1 MNLSTLNRTAAEVAA
16 SALYETFP
24 AIELLGGGRTSL
36 GFSFDFF
43 CSAPLPSEAE
53 VLIEEQ
59 MRQIVREK
67 RPIRVLEMV
76 PFSARELLLKEGHL
90 SRAEELSSGDG
101 GLVEIVQI
109 GSFHD
114 LSPGPH
120 LSCTSHLG
128 AFKLWPIEKRKDG
141 VYRLSG
147 CAFPSKEELKQFLK
161 KLRDYPEKSHE
172 KVGIKK
178 SLWCILDSQ
187 VVWLPAGLEKRRQMI
202 EAIRAS
208 LFEDILEVSLSACSD
223 RTAAHLRLAKEMG
236 NEKIAEIYSEPSPLW
251 DPETGLFAGA
261 GGASIRVSLI
271 VSNGD
276 WKEKVISSLQMTRKT
291 LNILG
296 FQHRLRL
303 SGRKRSGKGVQAL
316 LKALESQS
324 LEVEMLAEEPGGP
337 RLDYLVGDHLGR
349 QWAAFSIE
357 LAPFGVFITASI
369 ERLVALLLEIK
380 SCTNETV
387 NGIENQ

>member
-1 MNLSTLNRTAAEVAA
+1 MNRTAAEVAA
-16 SALYETFP
+16 SALFETFP
-24 AIELLGGGRTSL
+24 AVELLGGRRTSL
-36 GFSFDFF
+36 GFSFDFL
-43 CSAPLPSEAE
+43 CSAPLPSEVE
-53 VLIEEQ
+53 ILIEEQ

-90 SRAEELSSGDG
+90 FRAEELSGGDD

-128 AFKLWPIEKRKDG
+128 TFKLWPIEKRQDG

-161 KLRDYPEKSHE
+161 KLRDYPDKSHE
-172 KVGIKK
+172 RVGIKK
-178 SLWCILDSQ
+178 SLWRILDSQ
-187 VVWLPAGLEKRRQMI
+187 VVWFPAGLEKRRQMI

-208 LFEDILEVSLSACSD
+208 LFEGIFEVSLSACSD
-223 RTAAHLRLAKEMG
+223 RTAAHLRLAKETG
-236 NEKIAEIYSEPSPLW
+236 KEEIAEIYSEPSLPW
-251 DPETGLFAGA
+251 DPETGLFAGV

-316 LKALESQS
+316 LKALESQGM
-324 LEVEMLAEEPGGP
+324 EVEMLAEEPSGP
-337 RLDYLVGDHLGR
+337 RLDYIVEDHLGR
-349 QWAAFSIE
+349 QLGSLFDRIGSFWCFY
-357 LAPFGVFITASI
+357 
-369 ERLVALLLEIK
+369 
-380 SCTNETV
+380 
-387 NGIENQ
+387 NGFD